1 MKLAVL
7 TFWISSFTLTAF
19 SQEREITVS
28 SLKYLGQYEIPYN
41 KIFKN
46 TTVGGL
52 SGIDYDPEN
61 KLYYLISD
69 DRSAKNDARFYSA
82 KIHFTV
88 KGIDSVQLID
98 VKPLL
103 QPDGKPYPNSKQNP
117 KITPDPESIRYNQHT
132 HDLIWSSE
140 GERIVNAKDTILQN
154 PSIQVVGLDGKYK
167 ASYSIPSILEVSTK
181 EIGPRQNGTLEGLT
195 FNNDFSTVY
204 ACMEEPLF
212 QDGPKAEVEETK
224 SFVRILT
231 FDVHSKKCLKQYAY
245 KLDKVAYPSTPSNA
259 FKVNGISE
267 ILAVNTNQL
276 LVIERSFSTGRLP
289 CTVKVFLA
297 DISQAEN
304 ITSTNSLIKDAPKK
318 TATKKLILNMDELS
332 MFIDNI
338 EGLTFGPTLP
348 NGHKTLIFAA
358 DNNFQPFEKNQFL
371 LFEVIP

>member
-1 MKLAVL
+1 MKLAVF
-7 TFWISSFTLTAF
+7 TFGFLFCALTAIA
-19 SQEREITVS
+19 QTERATVS
-28 SLKYLGQYEIPYN
+28 SLKYLGQYEIPHN
-41 KIFKN
+41 KQFKN

-52 SGIDYDPEN
+52 SGIDYDPQN
-61 KLYYLISD
+61 NLYYLISD
-69 DRSAKNDARFYSA
+69 DRSAKNDARFYTA
-82 KIHFTV
+82 KIHFTE
-88 KGIDSVQLID
+88 KGLDSVQLID

-103 QPDGKPYPNSKQNP
+103 QPDGKPYPSYKQNP
-117 KITPDPESIRYNQHT
+117 KITPDPESIRYNQNT

-140 GERIVNAKDTILQN
+140 GERIVNGKDTILQN

-167 ASYSIPSILEVSTK
+167 AAYSIPSILEVNNR

-195 FNNDFSTVY
+195 FTKDFSSVY

-224 SFVRILT
+224 SFVRILK
-231 FDVHSKKCLKQYAY
+231 FDVKSKSCLAQYAY
-245 KLDKVAYPSTPSNA
+245 KLEKVAFPSTPPNA

-267 ILAVNTNQL
+267 ILSINENQL

-297 DISQAEN
+297 DISQAQN
-304 ITSTNSLIKDAPKK
+304 IASINSLITNLPKK
-318 TATKKLILNMDELS
+318 IVPKKLILNMDDLD

-371 LFEVIP
+371 LFEVNP